1 MNLRGKDAITADMG
15 AMVVMV
21 YPSGATG
28 LLSVR

>member
-1 MNLRGKDAITADMG
+1 MMWRVDAVAANMG